1 MNNETPF
8 AGEPVTIKI
17 NNYNQSKDL
26 GSPLKLGQIIK
37 WKESKR
43 IRFRI
48 TDVKRQIDSFNYT
61 FTKVYKP
68 APKSRLKNK
77 TKFSKVKMEI
87 IK

>member
-43 IRFRI
+43 VRFKVDGIERL
-48 TDVKRQIDSFNYT
+48 KGEFKYSL
-61 FTKVYKP
+61 TKVYKP
-68 APKSRLKNK
+68 APKSRLKKK
-77 TKFSKVKMEI
+77 TVFSKKKIEI
-87 IK
+87 I